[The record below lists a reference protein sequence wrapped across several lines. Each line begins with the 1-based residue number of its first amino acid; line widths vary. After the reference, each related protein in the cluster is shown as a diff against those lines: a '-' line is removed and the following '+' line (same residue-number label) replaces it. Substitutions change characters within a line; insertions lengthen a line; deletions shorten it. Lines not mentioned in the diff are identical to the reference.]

1 MHSQTLCRLRLDR
14 ENGQSAREH
23 AETERLL
30 NLPNPSARKQDQFAC
45 LLKRQADEIMRAVT
59 ECPPA
64 ALPQATARLRD
75 LSEVIRF
82 AVANGLVDADERQL
96 SGPNLLHLHTLADYQ
111 AALDITRQQ
120 NRAPVFASRW
130 SQELAEL
137 NAKLD
142 AVLDRQESLAGLV
155 AMRNGHNGNGGLQ

>member
-1 MHSQTLCRLRLDR
+1 MPARRIAAGDRPSQGLVRSHPVRR
-14 ENGQSAREH
+14 RH
-23 AETERLL
+23 
-30 NLPNPSARKQDQFAC
+30 
-45 LLKRQADEIMRAVT
+45 
-59 ECPPA
+59 
-64 ALPQATARLRD
+64 
-75 LSEVIRF
+75 
-82 AVANGLVDADERQL
+82 GLVDADERQL